1 MRFPPIKR
9 ALVLAAVLAVS
20 LPPAPAG
27 AAVQDP
33 FREKA
38 GRLPVISCPE
48 TAISSGGIPRT
59 REYLQT
65 VVTCLN
71 TSWRAYFAKA
81 GRTFARPVVRYF
93 DEPADRICGGDWPAQ
108 AAAFYCVER
117 RTLVFPLTGPWIEN
131 RTDLYPLKVA
141 AHEYGHHVQRLMGV
155 GLPKTRES
163 AARRRYELQA
173 DCLAGVFLGSVQ
185 GSLGRTGQDWAALV
199 ETARAS
205 GDDFDGVR
213 SHGKGVNRA
222 RWLERGRQSLSPAAC
237 DTWSAPA
244 GRVA

>member
-9 ALVLAAVLAVS
+9 ALVLAAILAIS
-20 LPPAPAG
+20 LPPAPTG

-38 GRLPVISCPE
+38 GRLPVTSCPE
-48 TAISSGGIPRT
+48 PAISSGGIPRT

-65 VVTCLN
+65 VVTCLD
-71 TSWRAYFAKA
+71 TSWRAYFRKA
-81 GRTFARPVVRYF
+81 GRAFEKPVVRYF
-93 DEPADRICGGDWPAQ
+93 DEPADRVCGGDWPAQ

-155 GLPKTRES
+155 SLPKARES

-173 DCLAGVFLGSVQ
+173 DCLAGVFLGSVWS
-185 GSLGRTGQDWAALV
+185 SLGRTGQDWAALV
-199 ETARAS
+199 EATRAS

-213 SHGKGVNRA
+213 SHGKGVNRV
-222 RWLERGRQSLSPAAC
+222 RWLERGHQAVSPATC